1 MTFDYELLTIG
12 AGSGGVAATRR
23 AGNYGVRAAI
33 CEEDRVGGTCVLRG
47 CIPKKLFV
55 YASHFSEDFKDSK
68 NYGWSVSDVTFDW
81 ETLVRNKDAE
91 LERLHGI
98 YNKMLDDASVDVI
111 SGRAGF
117 IDEHNVEVREG
128 DTSRIVSAETILV
141 ATGGWAIKPP
151 ISGLES
157 ALTST
162 EAFDLSEFPERMVIL
177 GGGYIA
183 VEFAGIFS
191 KLGVAVTEVIRA
203 KHVLRGFDNDL
214 RHHLQRE
221 MIREGITVKAE
232 VNVNAVQKVSDVYRV
247 ELSDG
252 GVIEADQLLCALGR
266 APNTLALGLDEAGV
280 EKLGNGAIKVD
291 AWSRTSVP
299 NIYAVGDCTDRV
311 NLTPVAVAEGR
322 AFADTLYNNQPKT
335 VDYENI
341 ASAVF
346 SQPPIGTVGLTETE
360 ARSKYGDIGVY
371 RSEFRPL
378 KATMSGNSGRT
389 FMKLLVEN
397 SSDRVV
403 GCHMAGDDA
412 AEIIQGVAVAVKCGA
427 TKAQFDS
434 TMAIHPTA
442 SEELVTMY
450 EPFLDAAE

>member
-203 KHVLRGFDNDL
+203 KHVLRGFDDDL

-311 NLTPVAVAEGR
+311 NLTPVAIAEGR

>member
-203 KHVLRGFDNDL
+203 KHVLRGFDDDL

-311 NLTPVAVAEGR
+311 TLTPVAIAEGR

-450 EPFLDAAE
+450 EPFLDATE

>member
-33 CEEDRVGGTCVLRG
+33 CEEGRVGGTCVLRG

-311 NLTPVAVAEGR
+311 NLTPVAIAEGR

>member
-266 APNTLALGLDEAGV
+266 APNTLALALDEAGV
-280 EKLGNGAIKVD
+280 ERLGNGAIKVD

-311 NLTPVAVAEGR
+311 NLTPVAIAEGR

>member
-1 MTFDYELLTIG
+1 MTFDYELLAIG

-311 NLTPVAVAEGR
+311 NLTPVAIAEGR

>member
-1 MTFDYELLTIG
+1 ELLTIG

-111 SGRAGF
+111 SGRAKF
-117 IDEHNVEVREG
+117 IDQHNVEVRDG
-128 DTSRIVSAETILV
+128 DISRIVSAETILI

-151 ISGLES
+151 ISGLEG

-203 KHVLRGFDNDL
+203 KHVLRGFDDDL
-214 RHHLQRE
+214 RYHLQRE
-221 MIREGITVKAE
+221 MIREGITVKSE
-232 VNVNAVQKVSDVYRV
+232 VNVNVVQKISDVYRV

-252 GVIEADQLLCALGR
+252 GVIEADQLLCALG
-266 APNTLALGLDEAGV
+266 
-280 EKLGNGAIKVD
+280 
-291 AWSRTSVP
+291 
-299 NIYAVGDCTDRV
+299 
-311 NLTPVAVAEGR
+311 
-322 AFADTLYNNQPKT
+322 
-335 VDYENI
+335 
-341 ASAVF
+341 
-346 SQPPIGTVGLTETE
+346 
-360 ARSKYGDIGVY
+360 
-371 RSEFRPL
+371 
-378 KATMSGNSGRT
+378 
-389 FMKLLVEN
+389 
-397 SSDRVV
+397 
-403 GCHMAGDDA
+403 
-412 AEIIQGVAVAVKCGA
+412 
-427 TKAQFDS
+427 
-434 TMAIHPTA
+434 
-442 SEELVTMY
+442 
-450 EPFLDAAE
+450 

>member
-311 NLTPVAVAEGR
+311 NLTPVAIAEGR

-389 FMKLLVEN
+389 LMKLLVEN

>member
-111 SGRAGF
+111 SGRAKF

-128 DTSRIVSAETILV
+128 DISRIVSAETILI

-151 ISGLES
+151 ISGLEG

-203 KHVLRGFDNDL
+203 KHVLRGFDDDL

-311 NLTPVAVAEGR
+311 NLTPVAIAEGR

-335 VDYENI
+335 GDYENI

>member
-91 LERLHGI
+91 LARLHGI

-311 NLTPVAVAEGR
+311 TLTPVAIAEGR

>member
-266 APNTLALGLDEAGV
+266 APNTLALGLEEAGV

-311 NLTPVAVAEGR
+311 NLTPVAIAEGR

-389 FMKLLVEN
+389 LMKLLVEN

>member
-311 NLTPVAVAEGR
+311 NLTPVAIAEGR

-450 EPFLDAAE
+450 EPFLDATE

>member
-311 NLTPVAVAEGR
+311 NLTPVAIAEGR

>member
-280 EKLGNGAIKVD
+280 EKLGNGDIKVD

-311 NLTPVAVAEGR
+311 NLTPVAIAEGR

>member
-151 ISGLES
+151 IAGLES

-311 NLTPVAVAEGR
+311 NLTPVAIAEGR

>member
-1 MTFDYELLTIG
+1 
-12 AGSGGVAATRR
+12 
-23 AGNYGVRAAI
+23 
-33 CEEDRVGGTCVLRG
+33 
-47 CIPKKLFV
+47 
-55 YASHFSEDFKDSK
+55 
-68 NYGWSVSDVTFDW
+68 
-81 ETLVRNKDAE
+81 
-91 LERLHGI
+91 
-98 YNKMLDDASVDVI
+98 
-111 SGRAGF
+111 
-117 IDEHNVEVREG
+117 
-128 DTSRIVSAETILV
+128 
-141 ATGGWAIKPP
+141 
-151 ISGLES
+151 
-157 ALTST
+157 
-162 EAFDLSEFPERMVIL
+162 
-177 GGGYIA
+177 
-183 VEFAGIFS
+183 
-191 KLGVAVTEVIRA
+191 
-203 KHVLRGFDNDL
+203 
-214 RHHLQRE
+214 
-221 MIREGITVKAE
+221 
-232 VNVNAVQKVSDVYRV
+232 
-247 ELSDG
+247 
-252 GVIEADQLLCALGR
+252 LGR

-311 NLTPVAVAEGR
+311 NLTPVAIAEGR

>member
-311 NLTPVAVAEGR
+311 NLTPVAIAEGR

-450 EPFLDAAE
+450 EAFLDAAE

>member
-1 MTFDYELLTIG
+1 MLREVGL
-12 AGSGGVAATRR
+12 SGHQFPVA
-23 AGNYGVRAAI
+23 
-33 CEEDRVGGTCVLRG
+33 
-47 CIPKKLFV
+47 
-55 YASHFSEDFKDSK
+55 
-68 NYGWSVSDVTFDW
+68 
-81 ETLVRNKDAE
+81 
-91 LERLHGI
+91 
-98 YNKMLDDASVDVI
+98 
-111 SGRAGF
+111 
-117 IDEHNVEVREG
+117 
-128 DTSRIVSAETILV
+128 
-141 ATGGWAIKPP
+141 
-151 ISGLES
+151 
-157 ALTST
+157 
-162 EAFDLSEFPERMVIL
+162 EAFNLSEFPERMIIL

-183 VEFAGIFS
+183 VEFAGIFN
-191 KLGVAVTEVIRA
+191 KLGVSVTEIIRA
-203 KHVLRGFDNDL
+203 KHVLRGFDDDL

-221 MIREGITVKAE
+221 MTREGIAVKAE
-232 VNVNAVQKVSDVYRV
+232 VNVTAVQKGSNIYRV

-266 APNTLALGLDEAGV
+266 APNTLALGLNEVGV
-280 EKLGNGAIKVD
+280 QTRGNGAIKVD

-311 NLTPVAVAEGR
+311 NLTPVAIAEGR

-346 SQPPIGTVGLTETE
+346 SQPPIGTVGLTEE
-360 ARSKYGDIGVY
+360 MARARYGDISVY

-378 KATMSGNSGRT
+378 KATVSGSRGRT

-412 AEIIQGVAVAVKCGA
+412 AEIIQGIAVAVKCGA
-427 TKAQFDS
+427 TKAQFDL

-442 SEELVTMY
+442 SEEFVTMY